1 MNNDSINFFTLHPWI
16 SSVFCFVNPEIEL
29 QKAVILLNKINFNE
43 VRWHKCNVKEFL
55 WPKRNMKKLDSESLR
70 AFKQFS
76 TKKSLCRIF
85 TKARLYYNMK
95 SEGVLSFFNT
105 LTQQRQRKDII
116 AESHSIPASYY
127 FFVFTPPE
135 EFHLEI
141 IKKTDR
147 SHSTFLQ
154 FSAYHSGTDRSD

>member
-1 MNNDSINFFTLHPWI
+1 MKNDSINFFTLHPWI

-95 SEGVLSFFNT
+95 SEGVFHF
-105 LTQQRQRKDII
+105 
-116 AESHSIPASYY
+116 SILR
-127 FFVFTPPE
+127 
-135 EFHLEI
+135 H
-141 IKKTDR
+141 
-147 SHSTFLQ
+147 
-154 FSAYHSGTDRSD
+154 RSDKEKTLLQNHTAFRPHIIFSYLLPLKNFIWKL